1 MRNCAPVI
9 TRLQSAFGRI
19 DDCLVITVFHIPLRW
34 KLHEPVQV
42 SLLNLRVKSSLV
54 KRIKVMADMHEL
66 STIEYFII
74 ALALDIGTDEATHP
88 IISDYD
94 RGEDFELA
102 EGLKSD

>member
-1 MRNCAPVI
+1 
-9 TRLQSAFGRI
+9 
-19 DDCLVITVFHIPLRW
+19 
-34 KLHEPVQV
+34 
-42 SLLNLRVKSSLV
+42 
-54 KRIKVMADMHEL
+54 MADMHEL